1 MLMNFL
7 NRIAKTAAKIEANE
21 LRAVLL
27 SFAFVFTILASY
39 YILRSIRDGLASEW
53 DDVQLSTI
61 WTFTFFISFLVV
73 ALYGFAC
80 SKIKFRYLVPGV
92 YIFFALSFFSLYV
105 LINVLPEIKLMGYT
119 IQTDQIFYVWV
130 SVFSLLNIS
139 VFWSFMADI
148 YSKQQATRLFGF
160 IAAGSSL
167 GAIFGPTISLLLAT
181 KIGSYNLILISA
193 SLLFIPVL
201 IASVLEKVKTSDLG
215 TQGPNQGYDKPLGA
229 NILSGFKE
237 FALNRLL
244 LGIGIF
250 IVLYTGISTFVYFE
264 LKNILVDY
272 DQDLRTQIWAGMD
285 LAVNVLA
292 VVTAMFGTSRLATRF
307 GLTVT
312 LPLVPVI
319 IITGLFIVALSPMLW
334 VVVGLQIVRRAGEYS
349 ITKPAREMLFTIVD
363 RESRFK
369 AKSVIDVVVYRAGD
383 IFWAWAFTGL
393 TQLLGMSLAAIALIG
408 AGIASIWSL
417 LAVYLGK
424 YFDKHQVIGAAT
436 KMNNDELAG

>member
-1 MLMNFL
+1 MNFL
-7 NRIAKTAAKIEANE
+7 NRIAKTTAKIEAHE

-39 YILRSIRDGLASEW
+39 YILRSIRDGLASDW
-53 DDVQLSTI
+53 TDVELSTI

-80 SKIKFRYLVPGV
+80 SKIKFKYLVPGV
-92 YIFFALSFFSLYV
+92 YAFFALTFFSLYI
-105 LINVLPEIKLMGYT
+105 LINTLPEFKLT
-119 IQTDQIFYVWV
+119 NQIFYVWV

-181 KIGSYNLILISA
+181 KIGSYNLILVSA
-193 SLLFIPVL
+193 SLLIVPVFI
-201 IASVLEKVKTSDLG
+201 ATVLEKIRASDLG
-215 TQGPNQGYDKPLGA
+215 TKEKNQGYDQPLGA

-250 IVLYTGISTFVYFE
+250 IVLYTGISTFIYFE

-272 DQDLRTQIWAGMD
+272 NQDLRTQIWAGMD

-292 VVTAMFGTSRLATRF
+292 VVTAMFATSRLATRF
-307 GLTVT
+307 GLSVT
-312 LPLVPVI
+312 LPLVPI
-319 IITGLFIVALSPMLW
+319 IIILGLLIVAVSPILW

-393 TQLLGMSLAAIALIG
+393 TQVLGMSLAAIALVG
-408 AGIASIWSL
+408 AGIASMWSL
-417 LAVYLGK
+417 LAVYLGR
-424 YFDKHQVIGAAT
+424 YFDKHQVVESET
-436 KMNNDELAG
+436 KSNSITSSN

>member
-1 MLMNFL
+1 MNFL
-7 NRIAKTAAKIEANE
+7 NRIAKTTAKIEAHE

-39 YILRSIRDGLASEW
+39 YILRSIRDGLASDW
-53 DDVQLSTI
+53 TDVELSTI

-80 SKIKFRYLVPGV
+80 SKIKFKYLVPGV
-92 YIFFALSFFSLYV
+92 YAFFALTFFSLYI
-105 LINVLPEIKLMGYT
+105 LINTLPEFKLT
-119 IQTDQIFYVWV
+119 NQIFYVWV

-181 KIGSYNLILISA
+181 KIGSYNLILVSA
-193 SLLFIPVL
+193 SLLIVPVFI
-201 IASVLEKVKTSDLG
+201 ATVLEKIRASDLG
-215 TQGPNQGYDKPLGA
+215 TQEKNQGYNQPLGA

-244 LGIGIF
+244 LGIGLF
-250 IVLYTGISTFVYFE
+250 IVLYTGISTFIYFE

-272 DQDLRTQIWAGMD
+272 NQDLRTQIWAGMD

-292 VVTAMFGTSRLATRF
+292 VVTAMFATSRLATRF
-307 GLTVT
+307 GLSVT
-312 LPLVPVI
+312 LPLVPI
-319 IITGLFIVALSPMLW
+319 IIILGLLIVAVSPILW

-393 TQLLGMSLAAIALIG
+393 TQVLGMSLAAIALVG
-408 AGIASIWSL
+408 AGIASMWSL
-417 LAVYLGK
+417 LAVYLGR
-424 YFDKHQVIGAAT
+424 YFDKHQVVESET
-436 KMNNDELAG
+436 KSNDITSSS

>member
-1 MLMNFL
+1 MNFL
-7 NRIAKTAAKIEANE
+7 NRIAKTTAKIEAHE

-39 YILRSIRDGLASEW
+39 YILRSIRDGLASDW
-53 DDVQLSTI
+53 TDVELSTI

-80 SKIKFRYLVPGV
+80 SKIKFKYLVPGV
-92 YIFFALSFFSLYV
+92 YAFFALTFFSLYI
-105 LINVLPEIKLMGYT
+105 LINTLPEFKLT
-119 IQTDQIFYVWV
+119 NQIFYVWV

-181 KIGSYNLILISA
+181 KIGSYNLILVSA
-193 SLLFIPVL
+193 SLLIVPVFI
-201 IASVLEKVKTSDLG
+201 ATVLEKIRASDLG
-215 TQGPNQGYDKPLGA
+215 TQEKNQDYDQPLGA

-250 IVLYTGISTFVYFE
+250 IVLYTGISTFIYFE

-272 DQDLRTQIWAGMD
+272 NQDLRTQIWAGMD

-292 VVTAMFGTSRLATRF
+292 VVTAMFATSRLATRF
-307 GLTVT
+307 GLSVT
-312 LPLVPVI
+312 LPLVPI
-319 IITGLFIVALSPMLW
+319 IIILGLLIVAVSPILW

-393 TQLLGMSLAAIALIG
+393 TQVLGMSLAAIALVG
-408 AGIASIWSL
+408 AGIASMWSL
-417 LAVYLGK
+417 LAVYLGR
-424 YFDKHQVIGAAT
+424 YFDKHQVVESET
-436 KMNNDELAG
+436 KSNDITSSS

>member
-1 MLMNFL
+1 MNFL
-7 NRIAKTAAKIEANE
+7 NRIAKTTAKIEAHE

-39 YILRSIRDGLASEW
+39 YILRSIRDGLASDW
-53 DDVQLSTI
+53 TDVELSTI

-80 SKIKFRYLVPGV
+80 SKIKFKYLVPGV
-92 YIFFALSFFSLYV
+92 YAFFALTFFSLYI
-105 LINVLPEIKLMGYT
+105 LINTLPEFKLT
-119 IQTDQIFYVWV
+119 NQIFYVWV

-181 KIGSYNLILISA
+181 KIGSYNLILVSA
-193 SLLFIPVL
+193 SLLIVPVFI
-201 IASVLEKVKTSDLG
+201 ATVLEKIRASDLG
-215 TQGPNQGYDKPLGA
+215 TQEKNQGYDQPLGA

-250 IVLYTGISTFVYFE
+250 IVLYTGISTFIYFE

-272 DQDLRTQIWAGMD
+272 NQDLRTQIWAGMD

-292 VVTAMFGTSRLATRF
+292 VVTAMFATSRLATRF
-307 GLTVT
+307 GLSVT
-312 LPLVPVI
+312 LPLVPI
-319 IITGLFIVALSPMLW
+319 IIILGLLIVAVTPILW

-393 TQLLGMSLAAIALIG
+393 TQVLGMSLAAIALVG
-408 AGIASIWSL
+408 AGIASMWSL
-417 LAVYLGK
+417 LAVYLGR
-424 YFDKHQVIGAAT
+424 YFDKHQVVESET
-436 KMNNDELAG
+436 KSNSVTSSS

>member
-1 MLMNFL
+1 MNFL
-7 NRIAKTAAKIEANE
+7 NRIAKTTAKIEAHE

-39 YILRSIRDGLASEW
+39 YILRSIRDGLASDW
-53 DDVQLSTI
+53 TDVELSTI

-80 SKIKFRYLVPGV
+80 SKIKFKYLVPGV
-92 YIFFALSFFSLYV
+92 YAFFALTFFSLYI
-105 LINVLPEIKLMGYT
+105 LINTLPEFKLT
-119 IQTDQIFYVWV
+119 NQIFYVWV

-181 KIGSYNLILISA
+181 RIGSYNLILVSA
-193 SLLFIPVL
+193 SLLIVPVFI
-201 IASVLEKVKTSDLG
+201 ATALEKIRASNLG
-215 TQGPNQGYDKPLGA
+215 TQEKNQSYDQPLGA

-272 DQDLRTQIWAGMD
+272 NQDLRTQIWAGMD

-292 VVTAMFGTSRLATRF
+292 VVTAMFATSRLATRF
-307 GLTVT
+307 GLSIT
-312 LPLVPVI
+312 LPLVPI
-319 IITGLFIVALSPMLW
+319 IIILGLLIVAVSPILW

-393 TQLLGMSLAAIALIG
+393 TQVLGMSLAAIALVG
-408 AGIASIWSL
+408 AVIASMWSL
-417 LAVYLGK
+417 LAVYLGR
-424 YFDKHQVIGAAT
+424 YFDKHQVLESET
-436 KMNNDELAG
+436 KSNSVSSSS

>member
-1 MLMNFL
+1 MNFL
-7 NRIAKTAAKIEANE
+7 NRIAKTTAKIEAHE

-39 YILRSIRDGLASEW
+39 YILRSIRDGLASDW
-53 DDVQLSTI
+53 TDVELSTI

-80 SKIKFRYLVPGV
+80 SKIKFKYLVPGV
-92 YIFFALSFFSLYV
+92 YAFFALTFFSLYI
-105 LINVLPEIKLMGYT
+105 LINTLPEFKLT
-119 IQTDQIFYVWV
+119 NQIFYVWV

-181 KIGSYNLILISA
+181 KIGSYNLILVSA
-193 SLLFIPVL
+193 SLLIIPVF
-201 IASVLEKVKTSDLG
+201 ISTVLEKIRASDLG
-215 TQGPNQGYDKPLGA
+215 TQEKNQGYDQPLGA

-250 IVLYTGISTFVYFE
+250 IVLYTGISTFIYFE

-272 DQDLRTQIWAGMD
+272 NQDLRTQIWAGMD

-292 VVTAMFGTSRLATRF
+292 VVTAMFATSRLATRF
-307 GLTVT
+307 GLSVT
-312 LPLVPVI
+312 LPLVPI
-319 IITGLFIVALSPMLW
+319 IIILGLLIVAVSPILW

-393 TQLLGMSLAAIALIG
+393 TQVLGMSLAAIALVG
-408 AGIASIWSL
+408 AGIASMWSL
-417 LAVYLGK
+417 LAVYLGR
-424 YFDKHQVIGAAT
+424 YFDKHQVVESET
-436 KMNNDELAG
+436 KSNSISSSN

>member
-1 MLMNFL
+1 MNFL
-7 NRIAKTAAKIEANE
+7 NRIAKTTAKIEAHE

-39 YILRSIRDGLASEW
+39 YILRSIRDGLASDW
-53 DDVQLSTI
+53 TDVELSTI

-80 SKIKFRYLVPGV
+80 SKIKFKYLVPGV
-92 YIFFALSFFSLYV
+92 YAFFALTFFSLYI
-105 LINVLPEIKLMGYT
+105 LINTLPEFKLT
-119 IQTDQIFYVWV
+119 NQIFYVWV

-181 KIGSYNLILISA
+181 KIGSYNLILVSA
-193 SLLFIPVL
+193 SLLIVPVFI
-201 IASVLEKVKTSDLG
+201 ATVLEKIRASDLG
-215 TQGPNQGYDKPLGA
+215 TQEKNQGYNQPLGA

-250 IVLYTGISTFVYFE
+250 IVLYTGISTFIYFE

-272 DQDLRTQIWAGMD
+272 NQDLRTQIWAGMD

-292 VVTAMFGTSRLATRF
+292 VVTAMFATSRLATRF
-307 GLTVT
+307 GLSVT
-312 LPLVPVI
+312 LPLVPI
-319 IITGLFIVALSPMLW
+319 IIILGLLIVAVSPILW

-393 TQLLGMSLAAIALIG
+393 TQVLGMSLAAIALVG
-408 AGIASIWSL
+408 AGIASMWSL
-417 LAVYLGK
+417 LAVYLGR
-424 YFDKHQVIGAAT
+424 YFDKHQVVESET
-436 KMNNDELAG
+436 KSNSISSSS

>member
-1 MLMNFL
+1 MNFL
-7 NRIAKTAAKIEANE
+7 NRIAKTTAKIEAHE

-39 YILRSIRDGLASEW
+39 YILRSIRDGLASDW
-53 DDVQLSTI
+53 TDVELSTI

-80 SKIKFRYLVPGV
+80 SKIKFKYLVPGV
-92 YIFFALSFFSLYV
+92 YAFFALTFFSLYI
-105 LINVLPEIKLMGYT
+105 LINTLPEFKLT
-119 IQTDQIFYVWV
+119 NQIFYVWV

-181 KIGSYNLILISA
+181 KIGSYNLILVSA
-193 SLLFIPVL
+193 SLLIVPVFI
-201 IASVLEKVKTSDLG
+201 ATVLEKIRASDLG
-215 TQGPNQGYDKPLGA
+215 TQEKNQGYDQPLGA

-250 IVLYTGISTFVYFE
+250 IVLYTGISTFIYFE

-272 DQDLRTQIWAGMD
+272 NQDLRTQIWAGMD

-292 VVTAMFGTSRLATRF
+292 VVTAMFATSRLATRF
-307 GLTVT
+307 GLSVT
-312 LPLVPVI
+312 LPLVPI
-319 IITGLFIVALSPMLW
+319 IIILGLLIVAVSPILW

-393 TQLLGMSLAAIALIG
+393 TQVLGMSLAAIALVG
-408 AGIASIWSL
+408 AGIASMWSL
-417 LAVYLGK
+417 LAVYLGR
-424 YFDKHQVIGAAT
+424 YFDKHQVVESET
-436 KMNNDELAG
+436 KSNRVRSSG

>member
-1 MLMNFL
+1 MNFL

-201 IASVLEKVKTSDLG
+201 IASVLEKIKTSDLG
-215 TQGPNQGYDKPLGA
+215 TQGLNQGYDKPLGA

-285 LAVNVLA
+285 LAVNILA

>member
-1 MLMNFL
+1 MNFL
-7 NRIAKTAAKIEANE
+7 NRIAKTTAKIEAHE

-39 YILRSIRDGLASEW
+39 YILRSIRDGLASDW
-53 DDVQLSTI
+53 TDVELSTI

-80 SKIKFRYLVPGV
+80 SKIKFKYLVPGV
-92 YIFFALSFFSLYV
+92 YAFFALTFFSLYI
-105 LINVLPEIKLMGYT
+105 LINTLPEFKLT
-119 IQTDQIFYVWV
+119 NQIFYVWV

-181 KIGSYNLILISA
+181 KIGSYNLILVSA
-193 SLLFIPVL
+193 SLLIVPVFI
-201 IASVLEKVKTSDLG
+201 ATVLEKIRASDLG
-215 TQGPNQGYDKPLGA
+215 AQEKNQGYDQPLGA

-250 IVLYTGISTFVYFE
+250 IVLYTGISTFIYFE

-272 DQDLRTQIWAGMD
+272 NQDLRTQIWAGMD

-292 VVTAMFGTSRLATRF
+292 VVTAMFATSRLATRF
-307 GLTVT
+307 GLSVT
-312 LPLVPVI
+312 LPLVPI
-319 IITGLFIVALSPMLW
+319 IIILGLLIVAVSPILW
-334 VVVGLQIVRRAGEYS
+334 VVVGLQIVRRAGEYA

-393 TQLLGMSLAAIALIG
+393 TQVLGMSLAAIALVG
-408 AGIASIWSL
+408 AGIASMWSL
-417 LAVYLGK
+417 LAVYLGR
-424 YFDKHQVIGAAT
+424 YFDKHQVVESET
-436 KMNNDELAG
+436 K

>member
-1 MLMNFL
+1 MNFL
-7 NRIAKTAAKIEANE
+7 NRIAKTTAKIEAHE

-39 YILRSIRDGLASEW
+39 YILRSIRDGLASDW
-53 DDVQLSTI
+53 TDVELSTI

-80 SKIKFRYLVPGV
+80 SKIKFKYLVPGV
-92 YIFFALSFFSLYV
+92 YAFFALTFFSLYI
-105 LINVLPEIKLMGYT
+105 LINTLPEFKLT
-119 IQTDQIFYVWV
+119 NQIFYVWV

-181 KIGSYNLILISA
+181 KIGSYNLILVSA
-193 SLLFIPVL
+193 SLLIVPVFI
-201 IASVLEKVKTSDLG
+201 ATVLEKIRASDLG
-215 TQGPNQGYDKPLGA
+215 TQEKNQGYDQPLGA

-250 IVLYTGISTFVYFE
+250 IVLYTGISTFIYFE

-272 DQDLRTQIWAGMD
+272 NQDLRTQIWAGMD

-292 VVTAMFGTSRLATRF
+292 VVTAMFATSRLATRF
-307 GLTVT
+307 GLSVT
-312 LPLVPVI
+312 LPLVPI
-319 IITGLFIVALSPMLW
+319 IIILGLLIVVVSPILW

-393 TQLLGMSLAAIALIG
+393 TQVLGMSLAAIALVG
-408 AGIASIWSL
+408 AGIASMWSL
-417 LAVYLGK
+417 LAVYLGR
-424 YFDKHQVIGAAT
+424 YFDKHQVVESET
-436 KMNNDELAG
+436 KSNSISSSN

>member
-1 MLMNFL
+1 MNFL
-7 NRIAKTAAKIEANE
+7 NRIAKTTAKIEAHE

-39 YILRSIRDGLASEW
+39 YILRSIRDGLASDW
-53 DDVQLSTI
+53 TDVELSTI

-80 SKIKFRYLVPGV
+80 SKIKFKYLVPGV
-92 YIFFALSFFSLYV
+92 YAFFALTFFSLYI
-105 LINVLPEIKLMGYT
+105 LINTLPEFKLT
-119 IQTDQIFYVWV
+119 NQIFYVWV

-181 KIGSYNLILISA
+181 KIGSYNLILVSA
-193 SLLFIPVL
+193 SLLIVPVFI
-201 IASVLEKVKTSDLG
+201 ATVLEKIRASDLG
-215 TQGPNQGYDKPLGA
+215 TQEKNQSYDQPLGA

-250 IVLYTGISTFVYFE
+250 IVLYTGISTFIYFE

-272 DQDLRTQIWAGMD
+272 NQDLRTQIWAGMD

-292 VVTAMFGTSRLATRF
+292 VVTAMFATSRLATRF
-307 GLTVT
+307 GLSVT
-312 LPLVPVI
+312 LPLVPI
-319 IITGLFIVALSPMLW
+319 IIILGLLIVVVSPILW
-334 VVVGLQIVRRAGEYS
+334 VVVGLQIVRRAGEYA

-393 TQLLGMSLAAIALIG
+393 TQVLGMSLAAIALVG
-408 AGIASIWSL
+408 AGIASMWSL
-417 LAVYLGK
+417 LAVYLGR
-424 YFDKHQVIGAAT
+424 YFDKHQVVESET
-436 KMNNDELAG
+436 KSNDITSSS

>member
-1 MLMNFL
+1 MNFL
-7 NRIAKTAAKIEANE
+7 NRIAKTTAKIEAHE

-39 YILRSIRDGLASEW
+39 YILRSIRDGLASDW
-53 DDVQLSTI
+53 TDVELSTI

-80 SKIKFRYLVPGV
+80 SKIKFKYLVPGV
-92 YIFFALSFFSLYV
+92 YAFFALTFFSLYI
-105 LINVLPEIKLMGYT
+105 LINTLPEFKLT
-119 IQTDQIFYVWV
+119 NQIFYVWV

-181 KIGSYNLILISA
+181 KIGSYNLILVSA
-193 SLLFIPVL
+193 SLLIVPVFI
-201 IASVLEKVKTSDLG
+201 ATVLEKIRASDLG
-215 TQGPNQGYDKPLGA
+215 AQEKNQGYDQPLGA

-250 IVLYTGISTFVYFE
+250 IVLYTGISTFIYFE

-272 DQDLRTQIWAGMD
+272 NQDLRTQIWAGMD

-292 VVTAMFGTSRLATRF
+292 VVTAMFATSRLATRF
-307 GLTVT
+307 GLSVT
-312 LPLVPVI
+312 LPLVPI
-319 IITGLFIVALSPMLW
+319 IIILGLLIVAVSPILW
-334 VVVGLQIVRRAGEYS
+334 VVVGLQIVRRAGEYA

-393 TQLLGMSLAAIALIG
+393 TQVLGMSLAAIALVG
-408 AGIASIWSL
+408 AGIASMWSL
-417 LAVYLGK
+417 LAVYLGR
-424 YFDKHQVIGAAT
+424 YFDKHQIVESGT
-436 KMNNDELAG
+436 KSNSISSSS

>member
-1 MLMNFL
+1 MNFL
-7 NRIAKTAAKIEANE
+7 NRIAKTTAKIEAHE

-39 YILRSIRDGLASEW
+39 YILRSIRDGLASDW
-53 DDVQLSTI
+53 TDVELSTI

-80 SKIKFRYLVPGV
+80 SKIKFKYLVPGV
-92 YIFFALSFFSLYV
+92 YAFFALTFFSLYI
-105 LINVLPEIKLMGYT
+105 LINTLPEFKLT
-119 IQTDQIFYVWV
+119 NQIFYVWV

-181 KIGSYNLILISA
+181 KIGSYNLILVSA
-193 SLLFIPVL
+193 SLLIVPVFI
-201 IASVLEKVKTSDLG
+201 ATVLEKIRASDLG
-215 TQGPNQGYDKPLGA
+215 TQEKNQGYDQPLGA

-250 IVLYTGISTFVYFE
+250 IVLYTGISTFIYFE

-272 DQDLRTQIWAGMD
+272 NQDLRTQVWAGMD

-292 VVTAMFGTSRLATRF
+292 VVTAMFATSRLATRF
-307 GLTVT
+307 GLSVT
-312 LPLVPVI
+312 LPLVPI
-319 IITGLFIVALSPMLW
+319 IIILGLLIVAVSPILW
-334 VVVGLQIVRRAGEYS
+334 VVVGLQIVRRAGEYA

-393 TQLLGMSLAAIALIG
+393 TQVLGMSLAAIALVG

-417 LAVYLGK
+417 LAVYLGR
-424 YFDKHQVIGAAT
+424 YFDKHQVLESET
-436 KMNNDELAG
+436 KSNSVTSSG

>member
-1 MLMNFL
+1 MNFL
-7 NRIAKTAAKIEANE
+7 NRIAKTTAKIEAHE

-39 YILRSIRDGLASEW
+39 YILRSIRDGLASDW
-53 DDVQLSTI
+53 TDVELSTI

-80 SKIKFRYLVPGV
+80 SKIKFKYLVPGV
-92 YIFFALSFFSLYV
+92 YAFFALTFFSLYI
-105 LINVLPEIKLMGYT
+105 LINALPEFKLT
-119 IQTDQIFYVWV
+119 NQIFYVWV

-148 YSKQQATRLFGF
+148 YSKQQATRLVGF

-181 KIGSYNLILISA
+181 KIGSYNLILVSA
-193 SLLFIPVL
+193 SLLIVPVFI
-201 IASVLEKVKTSDLG
+201 ATVLEKIRASDLG
-215 TQGPNQGYDKPLGA
+215 TQEKNQDYDQPLGA

-237 FALNRLL
+237 FVLNRLL

-250 IVLYTGISTFVYFE
+250 IVLYTGISTFIYFE

-272 DQDLRTQIWAGMD
+272 NQDLRTQIWAGMD

-292 VVTAMFGTSRLATRF
+292 VVTAMFATSRLATRF
-307 GLTVT
+307 GLSVT
-312 LPLVPVI
+312 LPLVPI
-319 IITGLFIVALSPMLW
+319 IIILGLLIVAVSPILW
-334 VVVGLQIVRRAGEYS
+334 VVVGLQIVRRAGEYA

-393 TQLLGMSLAAIALIG
+393 TQVLGMSLAAIALVG
-408 AGIASIWSL
+408 AGIASMWSL
-417 LAVYLGK
+417 LAVYLGR
-424 YFDKHQVIGAAT
+424 YFDKHQVVESETNSNSIT
-436 KMNNDELAG
+436 SSN

>member
-1 MLMNFL
+1 MNFL
-7 NRIAKTAAKIEANE
+7 NRIIKTTAKIEAHE

-39 YILRSIRDGLASEW
+39 YILRSIRDGLASDW
-53 DDVQLSTI
+53 TDVELSTI

-80 SKIKFRYLVPGV
+80 SKIKFKYLVPGV
-92 YIFFALSFFSLYV
+92 YAFFALTFCSLYI
-105 LINVLPEIKLMGYT
+105 LINTLPEFKLT
-119 IQTDQIFYVWV
+119 NQIFYVWV

-181 KIGSYNLILISA
+181 KIGSYNLILVSA
-193 SLLFIPVL
+193 SLLIVPVFI
-201 IASVLEKVKTSDLG
+201 ATVLEKIRASDLG
-215 TQGPNQGYDKPLGA
+215 TQEKNQGYDQPLGA
-229 NILSGFKE
+229 NIFSGFKE

-250 IVLYTGISTFVYFE
+250 IVLYTGISTFIYFE

-272 DQDLRTQIWAGMD
+272 NQDLRTQIWAGMD

-292 VVTAMFGTSRLATRF
+292 VLTAMFATSRLATRF
-307 GLTVT
+307 GLSVT
-312 LPLVPVI
+312 LPLVPI
-319 IITGLFIVALSPMLW
+319 IIILGLLIVAVSPILW
-334 VVVGLQIVRRAGEYS
+334 VIVSLQIVRRAGEYS

-393 TQLLGMSLAAIALIG
+393 TQVLGMSLAAIALVG

-417 LAVYLGK
+417 LAVYLGR
-424 YFDKHQVIGAAT
+424 YFDKHQVLESET
-436 KMNNDELAG
+436 KSNSVTSSG

>member
-1 MLMNFL
+1 MNFL
-7 NRIAKTAAKIEANE
+7 NRIAKTTAKIEAHE

-39 YILRSIRDGLASEW
+39 YILRSIRDGLASDW
-53 DDVQLSTI
+53 TDVELSTI

-80 SKIKFRYLVPGV
+80 SKIKFKYLVPGV
-92 YIFFALSFFSLYV
+92 YAFFALTFFSLYI
-105 LINVLPEIKLMGYT
+105 LINTLPEFKLT
-119 IQTDQIFYVWV
+119 NQIFYVWV

-181 KIGSYNLILISA
+181 KIGSYNLILVSA
-193 SLLFIPVL
+193 SLLIVPVFI
-201 IASVLEKVKTSDLG
+201 ATVLEKIRASDLG
-215 TQGPNQGYDKPLGA
+215 AQEKNQGYDEPLGA
-229 NILSGFKE
+229 NIFSGFKE

-250 IVLYTGISTFVYFE
+250 IVLYTGISTFIYFE

-272 DQDLRTQIWAGMD
+272 NQDLRTQIWAGMD

-292 VVTAMFGTSRLATRF
+292 VLTAMFATSRLATRF
-307 GLTVT
+307 GLSVT
-312 LPLVPVI
+312 LPLVPI
-319 IITGLFIVALSPMLW
+319 IIILGLLIVAVSPILW

-393 TQLLGMSLAAIALIG
+393 TQVLGMSLTAIALVG
-408 AGIASIWSL
+408 AGIASMWSL
-417 LAVYLGK
+417 LAVYLGR
-424 YFDKHQVIGAAT
+424 YFDKHQVLESET
-436 KMNNDELAG
+436 K

>member
-1 MLMNFL
+1 MNFL
-7 NRIAKTAAKIEANE
+7 NRIAKITAKIEAHE

-39 YILRSIRDGLASEW
+39 YILRSIRDGLASDW
-53 DDVQLSTI
+53 TDVELSTI

-80 SKIKFRYLVPGV
+80 SKIKFKYLVPGV
-92 YIFFALSFFSLYV
+92 YAFFALTFFSLYI
-105 LINVLPEIKLMGYT
+105 LINTLPEFKLT
-119 IQTDQIFYVWV
+119 NQILYVWV

-181 KIGSYNLILISA
+181 KIGSYNLILVSA
-193 SLLFIPVL
+193 SLLIVPVFI
-201 IASVLEKVKTSDLG
+201 ATVLEKIRASDLG
-215 TQGPNQGYDKPLGA
+215 TQEKNQGYDQPLGA

-250 IVLYTGISTFVYFE
+250 IVLYTGISTFIYFE

-272 DQDLRTQIWAGMD
+272 NQDLRTQIWAGMD

-292 VVTAMFGTSRLATRF
+292 VVTAMFATSRLATRF
-307 GLTVT
+307 GLSVT
-312 LPLVPVI
+312 LPLVPI
-319 IITGLFIVALSPMLW
+319 IIILGLLIVAVSPILW

-393 TQLLGMSLAAIALIG
+393 TQVLGMSLAAIALVG
-408 AGIASIWSL
+408 AGIASMWSL
-417 LAVYLGK
+417 LAVYLGR
-424 YFDKHQVIGAAT
+424 YFDKHQVVESET
-436 KMNNDELAG
+436 KSNSISSSS